1 MLRSATRTL
10 AQDRPDRH
18 NGGSS
23 GISTGTGTGH
33 GQSRMERN
41 YEAPAARFA
50 LEILRRHPQISY
62 EHAVSAAEYAGVHRL
77 PRDVFFDTA
86 ERLGIPRD
94 RTVTPAP
101 PPGSERLSEPDHPAS
116 ESTAHLFARLEAFQ
130 QQVAANARIRA
141 ALERMRQVVRAALAE
156 S

>member
-1 MLRSATRTL
+1 MAIGPNSREVPETIEPT
-10 AQDRPDRH
+10 PD
-18 NGGSS
+18 
-23 GISTGTGTGH
+23 H
-33 GQSRMERN
+33 GQPPYGWHGRPSMDRN

-62 EHAVSAAEYAGVHRL
+62 EHAVSAAEYAGVQRL

-94 RTVTPAP
+94 RTMTPATP
-101 PPGSERLSEPDHPAS
+101 TLDVGRPGEPHGEAS
-116 ESTAHLFARLEAFQ
+116 GSTAHLFARLEKFQ
-130 QQVAANARIRA
+130 KQVAETAEIRA

-156 S
+156 T